1 MRDYT
6 FGNYICN
13 LREAQGYSQF
23 QLGALVG
30 VSDKAVSKWEN
41 GNAKPRMQTCIRLAE
56 VLEVPLA
63 EFLQGRPCYPIIS
76 KERIMDKK
84 KALWN
89 QAEAVLREKYGADM
103 PIAFAGR
110 LATEKLETEDSDF
123 ILHLDFL
130 GKLSELAERAS
141 SMISVRGTVNSSL
154 TSWLMHATT
163 VNPLPPHQYCPRCH
177 RVILHP
183 EVADG
188 WDLPAETCE
197 CGGRLKRDGHSI
209 PFESVSRQLRSKGTS
224 IEVDIP
230 AEIFD
235 ASQQLLREYYE
246 ELFQVIPVDYFG
258 SEQPMKLYKYLLLSK
273 EASLPHTDSD
283 GILRMGMA
291 EYHEKYD
298 HCDSVLLVVSSESLR
313 SCSARNPD
321 ELLSPATLDAVYKTL
336 VHQLSHTS
344 KAQFISEEAAT
355 KNRDIATAL
364 SDMPICFSKLLKY
377 TALCFATGAW
387 ENNGAALVKSGA
399 VPIENLPAC
408 REDIWDI
415 LQAYIDLP
423 NNAGNGI
430 ALKFMD
436 AARMGAYAR
445 YGMSP
450 EDEALLRRCG
460 VPDWFVS
467 YVKNVRYLFPKGHCI
482 DRLLRM
488 CAQEL

>member
-1 MRDYT
+1 
-6 FGNYICN
+6 
-13 LREAQGYSQF
+13 
-23 QLGALVG
+23 
-30 VSDKAVSKWEN
+30 
-41 GNAKPRMQTCIRLAE
+41 
-56 VLEVPLA
+56 
-63 EFLQGRPCYPIIS
+63 
-76 KERIMDKK
+76 MDKK

-89 QAEAVLREKYGADM
+89 QAEAELREQYGADM

-110 LATEKLETEDSDF
+110 LATEKLETENSDF

-130 GKLSELAERAS
+130 GKLSALAERAN

-154 TSWLMHATT
+154 SSWLMHATT
-163 VNPLPPHQYCPRCH
+163 VNPLPPHQYCPHCH

-188 WDLPAETCE
+188 WDLPAETCQ
-197 CGGRLKRDGHSI
+197 CGSKLKRDGHSI
-209 PFESVSRQLRSKGTS
+209 PFESVSRQIRSKGTS

-230 AEIFD
+230 DEILD
-235 ASQQLLREYYE
+235 ASQQLLQEYYE

-273 EASLPHTDSD
+273 EAMPPHTDSD
-283 GILRMGMA
+283 GILHMEMD
-291 EYHEKYD
+291 EYHEKYG

-313 SCSARNPD
+313 SCSAKNLG

-344 KAQFISEEAAT
+344 EAQFIPEEAAA

-387 ENNGAALVKSGA
+387 ENNGAELVKSGA
-399 VPIENLPAC
+399 APIENLPAC

-436 AARMGAYAR
+436 AARMGAYAQH
-445 YGMSP
+445 GMSP

-460 VPDWFVS
+460 VPDWFVA

-488 CAQEL
+488 CAQELK